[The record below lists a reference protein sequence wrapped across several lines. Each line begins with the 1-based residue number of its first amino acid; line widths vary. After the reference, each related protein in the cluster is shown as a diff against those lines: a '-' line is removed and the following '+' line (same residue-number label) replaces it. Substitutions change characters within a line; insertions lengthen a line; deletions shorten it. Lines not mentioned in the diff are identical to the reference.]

1 MAASSFPN
9 ILGQKLYEGK
19 TKAIYSI
26 IDQPSLICIHRKDFY
41 DSTNSILSAPTTRR
55 GSIDSAF
62 RFNLQSRSRSN
73 TETELNSK
81 SILTTSI
88 TTCVYEILREASIP
102 TFFVAVHPQPD
113 MFIAKKCTKI
123 PIRWIIRR
131 LANETYV
138 KRNPAVAIGYRFV
151 PVVIELYYKRQSMV
165 SRRGT
170 LTNTDDILESDRDS
184 PLDEGDSDS
193 EEHISSICSYEQL
206 LNTHIHLENMKISP
220 TDLEYMYEICS
231 TVFDILEHV
240 WMVEKNCQLIDLKIE
255 FGITTTT
262 NKEIV
267 VANIY
272 DSDTW
277 HITRPMEKI
286 SLSIG
291 NLSQENLIW
300 INNALRDILDL
311 NAHLQSKMGPILH
324 NSNNEEEKSNV
335 IPEEGIVS
343 GVERIVTLMEPSTV
357 NRCIVV
363 CSSLS
368 DVEYAQ
374 QIKTILIEFYNIQ
387 CDIRLFS
394 IYKSS
399 QTLSKLLSQ
408 YSYEHRRP
416 TVFITLGN
424 INNGLATCLSSN
436 CSHPLIHCLNTNS
449 ESTNTLHDIQS
460 FTSNDT
466 ALFTVVF
473 TLSSA
478 IHNVIKILAMNDWR
492 LWTKQRGRRFK
503 KYMDLILADQQLIK
517 TQAVKT
523 NNAILMNMGAHFN
536 TK

>member
-1 MAASSFPN
+1 MAASTFPN
-9 ILGQKLYEGK
+9 ILGQKFYEGK
-19 TKAIYSI
+19 TKVIYSI
-26 IDQPSLICIHRKDFY
+26 IDQPSLVCIHRKDLY
-41 DSTNSILSAPTTRR
+41 ESTNSILSVPTPRR
-55 GSIDSAF
+55 GSIDSTF
-62 RFNLQSRSRSN
+62 RFNFPSRSRSN

-102 TFFVAVHPQPD
+102 TFFVAVHPQAD
-113 MFIAKKCTKI
+113 MFIGKKCTMI

-131 LANETYV
+131 LANENYV
-138 KRNPAVAIGYRFV
+138 KRNLTVPIGYRFV
-151 PVVIELYYKRQSMV
+151 PTVIELYSKRQSMV

-170 LTNTDDILESDRDS
+170 STNKDDILESDRDS
-184 PLDEGDSDS
+184 QFNGEDSDP
-193 EEHISSICSYEQL
+193 EEFISSICSYEQL
-206 LNTHIHLENMKISP
+206 HIDLEHMKISR

-240 WMVEKNCQLIDLKIE
+240 WMMEKNCQLIDLKIQ
-255 FGITTTT
+255 FGITTTG

-267 VANIY
+267 IANIF
-272 DSDTW
+272 DIDTW
-277 HITRPMEKI
+277 HICRPMEKI
-286 SLSIG
+286 SSSIG
-291 NLSQENLIW
+291 NFNQEKLIW
-300 INNALRDILDL
+300 INNALRDILNL
-311 NAHLQSKMGPILH
+311 NSHLSSRVEPVVHK
-324 NSNNEEEKSNV
+324 NTNEDEKSNG
-335 IPEEGIVS
+335 IPEEG
-343 GVERIVTLMEPSTV
+343 VERTMTLMESSTV

-374 QIKTILIEFYNIQ
+374 QIKTTLIEFYHIQ

-394 IYKSS
+394 TYKSS
-399 QTLSKLLSQ
+399 QTLSKFVSQ

-436 CSHPLIHCLNTNS
+436 CSHPLIHCFNTNV
-449 ESTNTLHDIQS
+449 ESMHDIQS

-503 KYMDLILADQQLIK
+503 KYIDLIFADQQLIK
-517 TQAVKT
+517 TQDVKT
-523 NNAILMNMGAHFN
+523 NNAILMNMNVHIN